1 MAEFD
6 PDDLPRADIEN
17 SILEGL
23 SYDTSSFEEQQKK
36 DEDFIVAIREEI
48 KYYKPVVPFTY
59 SSRVKKEGEWTYN
72 PPK

>member
-6 PDDLPRADIEN
+6 PDDLPRTDIEK

-23 SYDTSSFEEQQKK
+23 SYDASTFEEQQKK
-36 DEDFIVAIREEI
+36 DEEFIGAIREEI

-59 SSRVKKEGEWTYN
+59 SSRVKKEGKWTYN
-72 PPK
+72 LPK